1 VYCAYVLDVF
11 SRCVLGWH
19 CSTSLRTELAL
30 YKLEFGLWTRTRDGG
45 DTSALAHHS
54 YRAVQYFAVRYT
66 ERFVE
71 AGAVGSVGSVG
82 SRSDCDNA
90 LAEAFNSLCKAVLVR
105 NQAPSRSIGEL
116 ELAVAEYINWLWHT
130 FRGRWLARVVMPG

>member
-1 VYCAYVLDVF
+1 M
-11 SRCVLGWH
+11 
-19 CSTSLRTELAL
+19 
-30 YKLEFGLWTRTRDGG
+30 
-45 DTSALAHHS
+45 
-54 YRAVQYFAVRYT
+54 QYFAVRYT

-71 AGAVGSVGSVG
+71 AGAVGSVG

-116 ELAVAEYINWLWHT
+116 ELAVAEYINWYNHRHL
-130 FRGRWLARVVMPG
+130 RGEISLLPPREYETARNAPPPAQHPAPRDINPELDASWLLYGREGRVRARVPS